1 MMLSPDGSAALS
13 PDDPF
18 YRKPPYNIEVEQAL
32 LGAVL
37 LQNAALERAGD
48 LAPAHFFDPLHSDIY
63 DSIQQTV
70 AAGRLASPVT
80 LKTVFEDRPA
90 INGLNAAQYL
100 GNLAAAATSI
110 ANVPDYAKT
119 IRALALR
126 RALIIIGEDL
136 VASSYDGAVT
146 TEPATIIEEVES
158 NLLRLVEDGPKG
170 SEEISLGEAAQ
181 AALQKASDT
190 YKRGGGLRGLSTGLV
205 DLDDKLGGMAPTD
218 LIILGGRPGIGKT
231 ALATTIAVNVAIQH
245 MKTVGRE
252 GGFVHFFS
260 QEMSAEQLATRIISN
275 HAEVNAAHI
284 GRGKFSETQ
293 FRRMADAV
301 EFLREASFVV
311 DQTGGLSLNQLQARA
326 RRMKRRKNTGLIV
339 VDYLQLMTG
348 SSKENRTQELTKIT
362 NGLKA
367 LAKELHLPILALSQL
382 SRGVESRE
390 EKRPTLSDLRES
402 GSIEQDADIVM
413 FAYRDEYYVNL
424 RKPDE
429 TDIEKSL
436 AWNEEFNKVK
446 GKAEAILAKNR
457 HGPTGTV
464 NLAFNSDLAAFGN
477 IARNYEQP
485 RHP

>member
-146 TEPATIIEEVES
+146 TEPGCYQCFYRGLVAALRDGAALPVDPVES
-158 NLLRLVEDGPKG
+158 VETLQILELARDSASRG
-170 SEEISLGEAAQ
+170 AAV
-181 AALQKASDT
+181 T
-190 YKRGGGLRGLSTGLV
+190 PT
-205 DLDDKLGGMAPTD
+205 AP
-218 LIILGGRPGIGKT
+218 
-231 ALATTIAVNVAIQH
+231 
-245 MKTVGRE
+245 
-252 GGFVHFFS
+252 
-260 QEMSAEQLATRIISN
+260 ATR
-275 HAEVNAAHI
+275 
-284 GRGKFSETQ
+284 
-293 FRRMADAV
+293 
-301 EFLREASFVV
+301 
-311 DQTGGLSLNQLQARA
+311 
-326 RRMKRRKNTGLIV
+326 
-339 VDYLQLMTG
+339 
-348 SSKENRTQELTKIT
+348 
-362 NGLKA
+362 
-367 LAKELHLPILALSQL
+367 
-382 SRGVESRE
+382 ES
-390 EKRPTLSDLRES
+390 
-402 GSIEQDADIVM
+402 
-413 FAYRDEYYVNL
+413 
-424 RKPDE
+424 
-429 TDIEKSL
+429 
-436 AWNEEFNKVK
+436 
-446 GKAEAILAKNR
+446 
-457 HGPTGTV
+457 
-464 NLAFNSDLAAFGN
+464 
-477 IARNYEQP
+477 
-485 RHP
+485 